1 MWMPFKQSLPARAW
15 LAVSMITLLAL
26 ISTLSSGFI
35 AWISE
40 HDAAAINLSGSLRMA
55 TYQICWKIAEG
66 NRQQFIKTMGDEL
79 GERLQSIVIRE
90 DVQWHADSGTS
101 LSYLALQH
109 DWQTVLEPELQTG
122 HLNQFLRSADLFVHK
137 IDVFTSLLQRESE
150 HMQQLQ
156 QHIQIVALL
165 ATLIILAVG
174 LYQLETDVLSPLKEI
189 VRATHLF
196 RAGEHSVRVG
206 YAAPDELGQMAA
218 AFNAM
223 ADTIDLSHRNLE
235 ELIARKT
242 RNLERANRILTHLN
256 QCSRSVALG
265 QGHLPEL
272 IRMIKEFESFWSG
285 LQLTLFLQQS
295 TDLCAEHLPTE
306 ETGINVSILPLNLT
320 NHLRAYSIYGCN
332 QVIGELRAYWPEQ
345 EILSW
350 ENELMQAFTDLV
362 GTALSFERQRER
374 DHHMLLLK
382 ERTTI
387 ARELHDSLAQS
398 LSYMKLQVSRLQTLL
413 ERQESPVQFSEVVAE
428 LKDGVSNAYRHLR
441 ELLSTFRLQIKNG
454 DFAQAMQETADEFAH
469 KGEFRMALYMDEAPY
484 PISASEQIHILQ
496 ICREALSNCVRH
508 AQAQQVAVHLHYRDD
523 QVELSIDD
531 DGIGVQEPFDQ
542 HQHHGIAIMH
552 ERASSLGGIF
562 MIAPRESRGTRV
574 HLVFVPTWHHGRQG
588 VI

>member
-35 AWISE
+35 AWVSE
-40 HDAAAINLSGSLRMA
+40 HDAAAINMSGSLRMA

-66 NRQQFIKTMGDEL
+66 ARPQVIQTMGDEL
-79 GERLQSIVIRE
+79 GQRLRSMAIRE
-90 DVQWHADSGTS
+90 DVQWHADSRTS
-101 LSYLALQH
+101 RSYLALQH
-109 DWQTVLEPELQTG
+109 DWQIVLNPELQTG
-122 HLNQFLRSADLFVHK
+122 HRESFLRSADLFVLK
-137 IDVFTSLLQRESE
+137 IDEFTHLLQRESE
-150 HMQQLQ
+150 QMQQLQ

-174 LYQLETDVLSPLKEI
+174 LYQLESDVLGPLKEI
-189 VRATHLF
+189 VGATYRF
-196 RAGEHSVRVG
+196 RAGDHSVRVS
-206 YAAPDELGQMAA
+206 YTAPDELGHMAK

-223 ADTIDLSHRNLE
+223 ADTIDQSHRHLE
-235 ELIARKT
+235 ELITRKT
-242 RNLERANRILTHLN
+242 RNLERANRILVHLN

-272 IRMIKEFESFWSG
+272 IRMIREFESFWSG
-285 LQLTLFLQQS
+285 LQLTLFLKPGTDPCFDGLS
-295 TDLCAEHLPTE
+295 TQ
-306 ETGINVSILPLNLT
+306 ETDDAVTPISPNAT
-320 NHLRAYSIYGCN
+320 NYLRSYPIYGCN
-332 QVIGELRAYWPEQ
+332 QIIGELRAYWPDQ
-345 EILSW
+345 DVLSW
-350 ENELMQAFTDLV
+350 EHELLQAFTDLV
-362 GTALSFERQRER
+362 GIALSFERQRER

-398 LSYMKLQVSRLQTLL
+398 LSYMKIQISRMQTLL
-413 ERQESPVQFSEVVAE
+413 DRQESLTQLGEVVTE

-469 KGEFRMALYMDEAPY
+469 KGDFKINLLMDEAPY

-508 AQAQQVAVHLHYRDD
+508 AQARQVTVQLRYRDD
-523 QVELSIDD
+523 QMALSIDD
-531 DGIGVQEPFDQ
+531 DGIGVQQPYDQ

-562 MIAPRESRGTRV
+562 MIKPGEYGGTQV
-574 HLVFVPTWHHGRQG
+574 HLDFVPTWHQSGQG
-588 VI
+588 A